1 MSLIDAYRDVDSNRD
16 RELDSARSYRYVI
29 LWYQDNSPDYLSGT
43 GQRKLEKALALNTNP
58 KFAAHYAKL
67 DALAADRSL
76 LVSGSEP
83 PSTLALARARA
94 VLQQSETESLE
105 PIRVVASAEGGVA
118 ICFTNGKK
126 YSDIETL
133 NSGEI
138 LGVTSDRRDTPVVWE
153 VDPTPSGIAGAVARI
168 REFLDGRIAW
178 SNDPQR

>member
-83 PSTLALARARA
+83 PSTLAVARARA

-118 ICFTNGKK
+118 ICFT
-126 YSDIETL
+126 
-133 NSGEI
+133 
-138 LGVTSDRRDTPVVWE
+138 
-153 VDPTPSGIAGAVARI
+153 
-168 REFLDGRIAW
+168 
-178 SNDPQR
+178 